1 MHHSPVRSYDLEFG
15 CAITS
20 LAGYT
25 SYYTTSWGTEL
36 GCPEKLRYPAEALAS
51 YTTILPRL
59 PDGSLEV
66 HLGLE
71 KDVMERLIGNKE
83 FRKFAELES

>member
-1 MHHSPVRSYDLEFG
+1 MYYSPLHSYDLEFG

-20 LAGYT
+20 LAGFT

-36 GCPEKLRYPAEALAS
+36 GCPEKVRYPAEALAS
-51 YTTILPRL
+51 FTTILPGL

-66 HLGLE
+66 HLGLQ
-71 KDVMERLIGNKE
+71 KDVMERLIENQE
-83 FRKFAELES
+83 FRRFAELES